1 MNESARKRNPQ
12 GKSVLFKGENTMMK
26 ELFRFDTQR
35 EREFINGLGTFT
47 LVQELTKKELLKR
60 YIESAKQRTHWDNVD
75 PFLVIQHAKDR
86 LKECE

>member
-26 ELFRFDTQR
+26 ELFRFDTQK
-35 EREFINGLGTFT
+35 ERDFIDGLGTFI
-47 LVQELTKKELLKR
+47 LVQELSKKQLLQNYVNSATK
-60 YIESAKQRTHWDNVD
+60 RTHWDNVD